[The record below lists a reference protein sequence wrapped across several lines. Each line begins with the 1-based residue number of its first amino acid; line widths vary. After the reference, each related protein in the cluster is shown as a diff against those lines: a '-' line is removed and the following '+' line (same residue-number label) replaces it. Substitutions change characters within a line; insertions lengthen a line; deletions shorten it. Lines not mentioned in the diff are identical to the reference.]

1 MKVSFFFR
9 TRDEFERMA
18 EKVKELNENLSERT
32 GWRDNAWVSLN
43 TKYTSNNEMYNNIPK
58 RKKTKKKYLAFLH
71 SNEEKMKRLG
81 VNLENFIINTGLELV
96 DNSAGNEPKYTG
108 ETTTKRTKLQS
119 HDEFRV
125 LVSALNNAFGNGNWR
140 LDGPKKTLTSP
151 GMQAILKRLQAY
163 KENTNTPFMSMFAEK
178 YQNGVPVR
186 IIVNKPDVDLNKYL
200 FKVRLKV

>member
-9 TRDEFERMA
+9 TRDEFELMA
-18 EKVKELNENLSERT
+18 EKVKILNEELSKRT

-43 TKYTSNNEMYNNIPK
+43 TKYTHNNAMFNNIPK
-58 RKKTKKKYLAFLH
+58 SKKTKKKYLAFLH
-71 SNEEKMKRLG
+71 SNEEKMNRLD

-108 ETTTKRTKLQS
+108 ETTTKRIKLQS
-119 HDEFRV
+119 HDEFRA

-163 KENTNTPFMSMFAEK
+163 KENTNTPFVSMFAEK